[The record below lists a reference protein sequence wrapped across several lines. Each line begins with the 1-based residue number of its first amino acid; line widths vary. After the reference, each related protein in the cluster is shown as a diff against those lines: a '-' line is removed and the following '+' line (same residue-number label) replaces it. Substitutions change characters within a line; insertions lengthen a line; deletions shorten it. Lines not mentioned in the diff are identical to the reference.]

1 MSQRCTFAV
10 IPASPLNDAQSVRNL
25 EQATRSSHLAS
36 SAITNE
42 MFAKEPNDARVE
54 VTVKGRSV
62 KAGRIGTKTRQVRR
76 ELRRARC
83 QEGKVTGRNG
93 VNVRRARQ
101 AVGGDGGVFRIH
113 VSASQFRSPDQQ
125 GDLDLCQAFP
135 GKHIVQWSVG
145 KHSGPD
151 SRLARQVGWN
161 VASAKLL
168 TM

>member
-1 MSQRCTFAV
+1 MMLGPHVTS
-10 IPASPLNDAQSVRNL
+10 
-25 EQATRSSHLAS
+25 EQATRSFQLAS

-42 MFAKEPNDARVE
+42 MFAKEPNDAGVE
-54 VTVKGRSV
+54 VAVKGRSV

-83 QEGKVTGRNG
+83 QEGEVTGRNG
-93 VNVRRARQ
+93 VNVRLARQ
-101 AVGGDGGVFRIH
+101 AVGGDGGVFRIR

-135 GKHIVQWSVG
+135 SKHIVQWSVG
-145 KHSGPD
+145 KHGGPD

-161 VASAKLL
+161 VAAAKLL
-168 TM
+168 AI